1 MTDTG
6 VSTTLYFGPWYR
18 RSPFFDATIR
28 HGAKAFDIY
37 NHMYLPAEYDDPVKE
52 YWHLLNH
59 VTIWDV
65 GVERQVEITG
75 PDAFAFTNLL
85 TPRDLSKCDIW
96 QCRYVVITAE
106 DGGIVNDP
114 VLLRLGAQQ
123 PARVALS
130 GKRPV
135 DPAEGLGPDEVA
147 EDEHVQRDL
156 QLQLRLDLR
165 RRVRGLPRLV
175 VLDDPARAERVE
187 VDPVDLAG
195 KREGVEIEP
204 SLQLRRRP
212 LRPERDL
219 EPARDELELRGRL
232 VAHEGFEIAEQALL
246 ELAPL

>member
-1 MTDTG
+1 MPHVAGADPSDEAARELAG
-6 VSTTLYFGPWYR
+6 AVDLPPEGLLVEVVVPR
-18 RSPFFDATIR
+18 EAGDAV
-28 HGAKAFDIY
+28 F
-37 NHMYLPAEYDDPVKE
+37 
-52 YWHLLNH
+52 
-59 VTIWDV
+59 
-65 GVERQVEITG
+65 
-75 PDAFAFTNLL
+75 
-85 TPRDLSKCDIW
+85 
-96 QCRYVVITAE
+96 
-106 DGGIVNDP
+106 
-114 VLLRLGAQQ
+114 LRLGAQQ

-135 DPAEGLGPDEVA
+135 DPAERLGPDEVA

-195 KREGVEIEP
+195 EREGVEIEP

-212 LRPERDL
+212 LRPERNL
-219 EPARDELELRGRL
+219 EPARDELEVRGRL